1 MFPASNSLNFA
12 ELVEN
17 ELMKCISKKITNI
30 FCPIFSVQFIA
41 AYCKYFKGL

>member
-17 ELMKCISKKITNI
+17 EFMKSISKKIYQYS
-30 FCPIFSVQFIA
+30 FYLFYPI
-41 AYCKYFKGL
+41 YRCLL